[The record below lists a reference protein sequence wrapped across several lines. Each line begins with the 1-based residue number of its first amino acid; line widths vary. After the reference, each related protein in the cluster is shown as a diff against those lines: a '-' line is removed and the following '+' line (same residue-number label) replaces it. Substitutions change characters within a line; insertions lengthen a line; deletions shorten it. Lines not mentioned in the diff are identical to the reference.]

1 MATVEAHGRARE
13 TTREGD
19 MEDEHEDHGHST
31 AAWTGVGVILV
42 GAAVAAVAVAIPSV
56 VLGIIGVVIM
66 IAGVVAGKVLS
77 MAGYGS
83 DGHHAQM
90 GSAIDAPDEAGAQ
103 TLGKS

>member
-1 MATVEAHGRARE
+1 MSGSAHRTPADA
-13 TTREGD
+13 TRED
-19 MEDEHEDHGHST
+19 AMEEQHEDHGHST

-42 GAAVAAVAVAIPSV
+42 GAAVTAVAVAIPSV

-103 TLGKS
+103 TVGKS